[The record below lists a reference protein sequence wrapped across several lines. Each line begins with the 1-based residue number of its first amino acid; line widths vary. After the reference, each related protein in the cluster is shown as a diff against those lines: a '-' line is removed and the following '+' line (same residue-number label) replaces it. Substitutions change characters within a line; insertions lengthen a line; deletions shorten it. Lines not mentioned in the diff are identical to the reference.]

1 MNNMKKIA
9 LFFMLLLL
17 SVNDNML
24 FSKTFDNSL
33 NNDTVVVNM
42 CGFNYKCDSF
52 DLDSLMQSINDY
64 NEHLSYYMDS
74 LSEKLENMTFEK
86 NRIHY
91 YNDSLKM
98 NLESCFKGFEKTF
111 ENLDVVFEM
120 YSPILKKM
128 DTACF
133 AELGNLSEEFDYSME
148 EFDNYGKKWIWKK
161 DTVYSNKIEKSFD
174 VSKTS
179 RFIFDGKFSNLNI
192 KTWNEDK
199 IEIDV
204 RMIVLS
210 DSKIDKSK
218 FDDVFDVNIYKK
230 NKDVYLY
237 ASMKN
242 NRNNRNYNNE
252 TLIFVCDVK
261 MPEYMS
267 MDVTS
272 YYADVKLQNV
282 HKPSSFNINYGS
294 LSGLDSYDKIDLK
307 LKYGNCKFD
316 NISDLDAA
324 IYYSDCNFMNCSSY
338 NGTVYYSDIKFQD
351 VNNMDMSLYYS
362 DLVTG
367 NIGSLIISANYS
379 DVVMNDI
386 LNSCN
391 ANLSYSDMIVKKITT
406 NCTECKIKGV
416 FSEIKVFNE
425 KDGKTI
431 KYDEMFI
438 NTSL

>member
-42 CGFNYKCDSF
+42 GEFNYKCDSF

-64 NEHLSYYMDS
+64 NEHLNYYMDS

-111 ENLDVVFEM
+111 ENLDEVFEM
-120 YSPILKKM
+120 CSPILKKM
-128 DTACF
+128 VTACF

-218 FDDVFDVNIYKK
+218 FDDVFHVNIYKK

-252 TLIFVCDVK
+252 TVIFVCDVK